1 MLIYLKDQC
10 RLTSVLHL
18 HPSQTSR
25 CILENITS
33 LKLTFIS
40 IHDRKVVIPKSTVRA
55 HSNTVRAH
63 SQLATTMSFCHFFLS
78 SGVNSNIGN
87 HATHFKT
94 CADDIKSL
102 CLHRQVRTG
111 PFLKTWKRGL
121 KYQTKDTKLILIP

>member
-33 LKLTFIS
+33 MKLTFIS
-40 IHDRKVVIPKSTVRA
+40 IHDRKVVISKSTVRA
-55 HSNTVRAH
+55 HSH
-63 SQLATTMSFCHFFLS
+63 LATTMSFCHFLLS

-121 KYQTKDTKLILIP
+121 NYQTKDAKLILIP